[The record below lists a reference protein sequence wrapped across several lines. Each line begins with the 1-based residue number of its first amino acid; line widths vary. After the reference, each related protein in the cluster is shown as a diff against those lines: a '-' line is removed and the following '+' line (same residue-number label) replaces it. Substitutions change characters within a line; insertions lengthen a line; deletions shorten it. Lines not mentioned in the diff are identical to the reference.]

1 MFSII
6 IPLYNKANY
15 ITKTIQCVLKQT
27 VQSFEIIIVNDSSTD
42 NSLNIVSNI
51 QDERITIY
59 TKPNGGVSS
68 ARNYGIKKAK
78 FDYIVFLDADDLWE
92 EDFLSSINQL
102 IQRYPQAG
110 MYCTGF
116 NKIINKKQKY
126 ESIYPNDGQARL
138 ITDYCKTVMEHGF
151 TPCWTSAIC
160 IKKNII
166 NNVGGFPERIK
177 AGEDLDMWLRIGLKY
192 PIAYLSSPK
201 AIYQS
206 QTENNYNSKPIP
218 LNQIFPYDKWYDY
231 DKNNKWLYFYAT
243 HMNVLLAQSL
253 NREQRYKEAIIVLN
267 RCKGFK
273 FIIKR
278 IVYYILSLSKIS
290 L

>member
-116 NKIINKKQKY
+116 NKIINI
-126 ESIYPNDGQARL
+126 SAA
-138 ITDYCKTVMEHGF
+138 TVIPLLSLNF
-151 TPCWTSAIC
+151 FLTLT
-160 IKKNII
+160 
-166 NNVGGFPERIK
+166 
-177 AGEDLDMWLRIGLKY
+177 
-192 PIAYLSSPK
+192 YLSHLFYHYISK
-201 AIYQS
+201 
-206 QTENNYNSKPIP
+206 NS
-218 LNQIFPYDKWYDY
+218 
-231 DKNNKWLYFYAT
+231 
-243 HMNVLLAQSL
+243 
-253 NREQRYKEAIIVLN
+253 
-267 RCKGFK
+267 
-273 FIIKR
+273 
-278 IVYYILSLSKIS
+278 IS
-290 L
+290 HF